1 VVKRANTIY
10 KNYLYKYVKIQH
22 LTTTQAIMARPRN
35 LTQNF
40 QQEDFKL
47 LAQNETNSKTK
58 IRFMALNNI
67 QKGQTYASTATTF
80 LITLDSINK
89 WIARYNK
96 NGIEGLKN
104 KPMSGRTPLSNNKDK
119 SKIFDKII
127 ELQSSKK
134 GGRVRLKDIDKL
146 LKDDFNINYKN
157 LSGVHK
163 LVTRLNISWISSRS
177 KHPKQDLGAQVLY
190 KKLQNQGDRCPTC
203 GHRLKQS

>member
-1 VVKRANTIY
+1 
-10 KNYLYKYVKIQH
+10 
-22 LTTTQAIMARPRN
+22 MARPRK
-35 LTQNF
+35 LTQSF

-80 LITLDSINK
+80 LITIDSVNK
-89 WIARYNK
+89 WMARYNK
-96 NGIEGLKN
+96 NGIEGLRN
-104 KPMSGRTPLSNNKDK
+104 KPMSGRTSLANDKDK

-163 LVTRLNISWISSRS
+163 LVTRLGISWISARS
-177 KHPKQDLGAQVLY
+177 KHPNQDLEKQTLY
-190 KKLQNQGDRCPTC
+190 KKLQNQGDRCTT
-203 GHRLKQS
+203 